1 MTNIKKRVP
10 GLSPF
15 IVVGVLLVLVPI
27 FVIMTMDSIRVQ
39 NTRIVEKLIG
49 KGTFLMRA
57 FEAGSRTGMMT
68 MSWGGAR
75 VQSLLVETSYQPGVR
90 YMMIT
95 DDKGSILAHSDP
107 ELRGTLYAAMPD
119 IASMEEKS
127 GVLHRELVK
136 EDGTKV
142 FEVFKVFT
150 PARRMAGLGPGSR
163 MCRMMEAPEVSGS
176 KRKGPR
182 RHHKG
187 DGDWFRAYFSDHS
200 AGECPALGRQFI
212 FAGLDMESAEFGK
225 QQYLNHVV
233 LTGAGLFL
241 IGCFG
246 IVGLFVL
253 QGYRSTRS
261 SLSRVRAFSNKVVET
276 MPAGLISV
284 NLALE
289 VTSCNSGALSI
300 LDGAEGTA
308 LEPVVPQALLEV
320 AETVK
325 QRGETVEREVAL
337 TSLSGNPL
345 LLDVTASP
353 IPGDQGEVSGVL
365 LLFRDLTELRTLKME
380 IERSRRLAAVGKLAA
395 GVAHE
400 IRNPLSS
407 IKGFATYFRERYKD
421 VGEDREIADIMVH
434 EVERLNRS
442 ITQLLEFAKPVA
454 VVAKE
459 VDIEALVV
467 HSIKLVENDLKNK
480 GITARRSVDTGLTRV
495 TTDPDRLNQILLNLY
510 LNAVQAMDEGGEL
523 SVGVAT
529 SDRHLLMEVKDTG
542 KGIAPS
548 AMDHI
553 FDPYY
558 TTRAEGTGLGLA
570 MVHRAV
576 EAMGGEIRVES
587 REGKGTVFF
596 LKLPCK
602 DD

>member
-1 MTNIKKRVP
+1 MNLKKRVP

-15 IVVGVLLVLVPI
+15 IVAGVLLVLVPI
-27 FVIMTMDSIRVQ
+27 FVIMTMDSIREQ

-68 MSWGGAR
+68 MSWGSAR
-75 VQSLLVETSYQPGVR
+75 VQSLLVETAYQPGVS
-90 YMMIT
+90 YMMIS
-95 DDKGSILAHSDP
+95 DDKGTILAHSDP
-107 ELRGTLYAAMPD
+107 ELRGTLYAGMPKV
-119 IASMEEKS
+119 AAMEEKS

-136 EDGTKV
+136 EDGSKV

-150 PARRMAGLGPGSR
+150 PARRMMGGREGRR
-163 MCRMMEAPEVSGS
+163 MCRMMAAPSDPGS
-176 KRKGPR
+176 ERERPR
-182 RHHKG
+182 RHHRG
-187 DGDWFRAYFSDHS
+187 DGDWFRAHFSDS
-200 AGECPALGRQFI
+200 SVGECPVLGRQFI

-246 IVGLFVL
+246 IVGLFIL

-300 LDGAEGTA
+300 LDGAEDTA
-308 LEPVVPQALLEV
+308 LGTVVPQALLAV

-325 QRGETVEREVAL
+325 QRGEKLEREVAL
-337 TSLSGNPL
+337 TSPSGHPL

-353 IPGDQGEVSGVL
+353 IPDDQGEVSGVL

-467 HSIKLVENDLKNK
+467 HSLKLVENDLKNK
-480 GITARRSVDTGLTRV
+480 GITVKRSVDTDRKRV
-495 TTDPDRLNQILLNLY
+495 ITDPDRLNQILLNLY
-510 LNAVQAMDEGGEL
+510 LNAVQAMDKGGEL
-523 SVGVAT
+523 DVRVT
-529 SDRHLLMEVKDTG
+529 TTDRHLLMTVGDTG

-576 EAMGGEIRVES
+576 EAMDGEIRVES

-602 DD
+602 DN

>member
-1 MTNIKKRVP
+1 MTNKKKSVP

-15 IVVGVLLVLVPI
+15 IVAGVLLVLVPI
-27 FVIMTMDSIRVQ
+27 FGIMTMDSIREQ
-39 NTRIVEKLIG
+39 NSRIVEKLIG

-68 MSWGGAR
+68 MSWGVAR
-75 VQSLLVETSYQPGVR
+75 VQSLLVETAHQPGVR

-95 DDKGSILAHSDP
+95 DDKGTILAHSDP
-107 ELRGTLYAAMPD
+107 EQQGARCTAMPEISAMD
-119 IASMEEKS
+119 ETS
-127 GVLHRELVK
+127 GIRHRELVK
-136 EDGTKV
+136 EGGTKV

-150 PARRMAGLGPGSR
+150 PARRMPGPGPGR
-163 MCRMMEAPEVSGS
+163 KMCRMMEE
-176 KRKGPR
+176 RPR
-182 RHHKG
+182 RHHG
-187 DGDWFRAYFSDHS
+187 GGGDWFSAHFSDHS
-200 AGECPALGRQFI
+200 AGECPARGRQFI

-261 SLSRVRAFSNKVVET
+261 SLTRVRAFSNKVVET

-284 NLALE
+284 NLDLE

-300 LDGAEGTA
+300 LYGAEGPA
-308 LEPVVPQALLEV
+308 VAPVVPGLLLAV

-325 QRGETVEREVAL
+325 QGGETVEREVAL
-337 TSLSGNPL
+337 TSPSNHPL

-353 IPGDQGEVSGVL
+353 IPDDQGKVSGVL
-365 LLFRDLTELRTLKME
+365 LLFRDLTELRTLKTE

-421 VGEDREIADIMVH
+421 VAEDREIADIMVH

-442 ITQLLEFAKPVA
+442 ITQLLEFAKPVP
-454 VVAKE
+454 VVAKAVNLSE
-459 VDIEALVV
+459 LVA
-467 HSIKLVENDLKNK
+467 HSLKLVESDLKNK
-480 GITARRSVDTGLTRV
+480 GITAEQAVDTDREHV

-510 LNAVQAMDEGGEL
+510 LNAVQAMDTGGKL
-523 SVGVAT
+523 SVVAAT
-529 SDRHLLMEVKDTG
+529 SDRHLLMEVRDTG

-576 EAMGGEIRVES
+576 EALDGEIRVES

-596 LKLPCK
+596 LKLPLK

>member
-1 MTNIKKRVP
+1 MNIKKRVP
-10 GLSPF
+10 GLSPL
-15 IVVGVLLVLVPI
+15 IVAGVLLVLVPI
-27 FVIMTMDSIRVQ
+27 FVIMTMDSIREQ

-68 MSWGGAR
+68 MSWGVAR
-75 VQSLLVETSYQPGVR
+75 VQNLLVETAYQPGVR
-90 YMMIT
+90 FMMIT
-95 DDKGSILAHSDP
+95 DDKGTILAHSDP
-107 ELRGTLYAAMPD
+107 ELRGTRYAAMPKVAAMD
-119 IASMEEKS
+119 EKS

-136 EDGTKV
+136 EDGSKV

-150 PARRMAGLGPGSR
+150 PARRMTGARAGRR
-163 MCRMMEAPEVSGS
+163 MCRMMAEPSDPGS
-176 KRKGPR
+176 KRERPG
-182 RHHKG
+182 RHHG
-187 DGDWFRAYFSDHS
+187 ADGDWFRAHFSDHTV
-200 AGECPALGRQFI
+200 GECPALGRQFI

-246 IVGLFVL
+246 IVGLFVF

-300 LDGAEGTA
+300 LDGAEETTLG
-308 LEPVVPQALLEV
+308 PVVPPALLAV

-325 QRGETVEREVAL
+325 QRGEKVEREVAL
-337 TSLSGNPL
+337 TSPSGHPL

-353 IPGDQGEVSGVL
+353 IPDDQGKVSGVL

-421 VGEDREIADIMVH
+421 VAEDREIADIMVH

-467 HSIKLVENDLKNK
+467 HSLKLVENDLKNK
-480 GITARRSVDTGLTRV
+480 GITVNRSVDTDRKRV

-510 LNAVQAMDEGGEL
+510 LNAVQAMDRGGEL
-523 SVGVAT
+523 DVRVT
-529 SDRHLLMEVKDTG
+529 TTDRHLLMEVGDTG

-576 EAMGGEIRVES
+576 EAMDGEIRAES

-602 DD
+602 DA